1 MINEE
6 TSLFRKILLATII
19 VLIVFVAILGI
30 SYASSNSL
38 GYSKNTSFSTYNLKT
53 VYDNNYKI
61 SINSNNDFTNKSS
74 LEYLSFSVFNEDS
87 INYDL
92 FCRAN
97 SDTHDVKIFITKE
110 VDGKEIPVTDV
121 IVLSSLEKNTDGLYH
136 VYSDSDTIATYR
148 VRYWSNSESDNNLLL
163 DFFAR

>member
-19 VLIVFVAILGI
+19 ILIVFVAILGI

-53 VYDNNYKI
+53 VYNNDYKI
-61 SINSNNDFTNKSS
+61 SINSNNDFINKSS
-74 LEYLSFSVFNEDS
+74 LEYLSFSVFNEDG

-97 SDTHDVKIFITKE
+97 GDINSVKIFITKE
-110 VDGKEIPVTDV
+110 VNGKEIPVTDI
-121 IVLSSLEKNTDGLYH
+121 IVLSNLEKNNDGLYH
-136 VYSDSDTIATYR
+136 VYSDSDTTATYR